1 MKKVILFDLYDTIL
15 KDVSFSVLQC
25 FHWLY
30 ETYFREACTR
40 EAFEEYREL
49 FNPLYARRAEDNSE
63 VHFMRDEVVKI
74 FEHFQVSLPED
85 LEELE
90 YNLMSQMQQE
100 TVLEDVKETLAVL
113 RAKGIGMYI
122 LSNSIFSG
130 KATERLLNE
139 FDILHCFN
147 KVLVSADYGIRKP
160 HPEFFQVAV
169 EEIQKA
175 YPDVQKED
183 ILFVGNDYTS
193 DVKGAIGAGL
203 DVAWYNAAQQADA
216 EGLSTY
222 SIEKFEELLTV
233 TCFKFPV

>member
-49 FNPLYARRAEDNSE
+49 FNPLYA
-63 VHFMRDEVVKI
+63 
-74 FEHFQVSLPED
+74 
-85 LEELE
+85 
-90 YNLMSQMQQE
+90 
-100 TVLEDVKETLAVL
+100 VLEDVKETLAVL